1 MQSINWEKGL
11 KKYVQ
16 SLVNKNLC
24 YSSGFYDICSS
35 YKLLN
40 CVTSGFSF
48 NATLILYVNIQFD
61 IYNFL
66 PEFKGASLKL
76 CRLQTLPKPESILTY
91 QGRPQR

>member
-1 MQSINWEKGL
+1 MQSINQEKGL

-40 CVTSGFSF
+40 CVTCGFLS
-48 NATLILYVNIQFD
+48 NASLILYVNIQFD

-66 PEFKGASLKL
+66 SVFKGPSQTVQASDPAK
-76 CRLQTLPKPESILTY
+76 T
-91 QGRPQR
+91 